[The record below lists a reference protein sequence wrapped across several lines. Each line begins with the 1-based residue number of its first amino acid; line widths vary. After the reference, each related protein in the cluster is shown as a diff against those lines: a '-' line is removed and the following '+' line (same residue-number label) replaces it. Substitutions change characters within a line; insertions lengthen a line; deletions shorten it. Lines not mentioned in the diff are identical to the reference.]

1 MTTGFH
7 FLVSKSLRFKLGSFD
22 SLLTKPIE
30 QLLIVVTVVCNMI
43 GPVMLGCG
51 YVSTSDYLNHIETI
65 TVTPVTVEDPDFTYE
80 RATGKLYDEVIREAL
95 VDRFSQKWRDGS
107 HAQLDIIIRD
117 YAIKAIDYDANN
129 RPIRLQMKLV
139 VDYTFKD
146 QVRSKLIEQNDNY
159 QQVHEFFIVSDRGEP
174 PETLGEAKGRL
185 VEELVDDLYSLLAEQ
200 W

>member
-7 FLVSKSLRFKLGSFD
+7 FLVSKSLRFKSGLFD

-30 QLLIVVTVVCNMI
+30 QLPIIVMVAYNII
-43 GPVMLGCG
+43 GLGCG
-51 YVSTSDYLNHIETI
+51 YVSTSDYLNHIETV

-95 VDRFSQKWRDGS
+95 VDRFSQKWRDGN

-117 YAIKAIDYDANN
+117 YDIKAIDYDANN
-129 RPIRLQMKLV
+129 RPVRLQMKLV

-146 QVRSKLIEQNDNY
+146 QVRGKLIEQNDNY
-159 QQVHEFFIVSDRGEP
+159 QQIHEFFVVSDRGEP